1 MRRRVVVLA
10 VGCVGLLVLAGI
22 SLAGLVTASSGSL
35 TLQSDAGDFVGQGQT
50 ASFSSPADTFLV
62 NGNGNAMRV
71 DVHPADYPNEFW
83 QLELAA
89 PAGQQLTPGTY
100 ANARRWPFQAT
111 SEPGLSVFGD
121 GRGCN
126 TLTGSF
132 TVLSASY
139 GPYGYPVNFDAT
151 FEQHCEG
158 FAPALRG
165 EVRVSNPNP
174 PPLLQVQLSVDGN
187 GSRSGAAAV
196 VHGTVTCNRSGVAP
210 VQVTV
215 SQPGKK
221 STVSGSS
228 GVSLNCSTSPASWT
242 VTVTPA
248 AGSFGKGTVAVQ
260 AKTSVVDSFYSN
272 YTDNNP
278 VVTTSASASGSVRL
292 R

>member
-1 MRRRVVVLA
+1 MRRMVVVLVA
-10 VGCVGLLVLAGI
+10 GCAGVLTLAG
-22 SLAGLVTASSGSL
+22 LAVAGLVTASSASL
-35 TLQSDAGDFVGQGQT
+35 TLQSDSGDYVGQGQN
-50 ASFSSPADTFLV
+50 ASFSSPVDTFLV
-62 NGNGNAMRV
+62 QGNGNAMRV

-100 ANARRWPFQAT
+100 ANAARWPFQPA
-111 SEPGLSVFGD
+111 SQPGLQVFGD

-132 TVLSASY
+132 TVLSAAY
-139 GPYGYPVNFDAT
+139 GPYGYPINFDAT
-151 FEQHCEG
+151 FVQHCEG

-165 EVRVSNPNP
+165 EVKVSNPNP
-174 PPLLQVQLSVDGN
+174 PPLLQVHVSIDAS

-196 VHGTVTCNRSGVAP
+196 VHGTATCSQSVAAP

-215 SQPGKK
+215 SQPGRK
-221 STVSGSS
+221 STVSGSA
-228 GVSLNCSTSPASWT
+228 GVSVNCSTTATPWT

-248 AGSFGKGTVAVQ
+248 SGAFAKGTVAVQ
-260 AKTSVVDSFYSN
+260 AQTSVVDSFWSG

-278 VVTTSASASGSVRL
+278 VVTANGSAWASVRL